1 MSRRL
6 NNKTALITGAGQ
18 GIGRAIAESFASE
31 GCSVWATN
39 RSLSSLENMDVNE
52 RIQIFQLDVT
62 DVSSVA
68 HAIQEIGPVD
78 ILVNCAGYVS
88 TGTILDC
95 SQSELQRSL
104 DVNLWGAFNV
114 TRACLPAMIRSQ
126 YGSIIN
132 VASVVSSIAAA
143 SERFAYGTTKGA
155 LIGFTKSVALDY
167 ITMGIRCNA
176 ICPGTILTPGMEA
189 RVNESIDPDMAFAKL
204 AGRHKMGRL
213 GTVGEVVE
221 AALYLAGDNSA
232 FMSGQTMVID
242 GGMTL

>member
-1 MSRRL
+1 MRL
-6 NNKTALITGAGQ
+6 KNKTALVTGAGQ
-18 GIGRAIAESFASE
+18 GIGRAIAESFAHE

-39 RSLSSLENMDVNE
+39 RSLGSLENMDVNE
-52 RIQIFQLDVT
+52 RIQTLQLDVT
-62 DVSSVA
+62 DINSVA
-68 HAIQEIGPVD
+68 QAIQTIGPVD

-88 TGTILDC
+88 NGSILDC
-95 SQSELQRSL
+95 SQSELERSL
-104 DVNLWGAFNV
+104 DINLWGAFNV
-114 TRACLPAMIRSQ
+114 TRACLPAMIQ
-126 YGSIIN
+126 NQHGSIIN
-132 VASVVSSIAAA
+132 IASVISSIAAA

-167 ITMGIRCNA
+167 ITQGIRCNA

-189 RVNESIDPDMAFAKL
+189 RVKASADPDAAFSEL

-213 GTVGEVVE
+213 GTVSEVVE

-232 FMSGQTMVID
+232 FMSGQTMIID